1 MAGNQYFQF
10 DVADSHYSITELD
23 SKSMGKM
30 VFVGDGLRIKAIWEN
45 FYKSDKYKK
54 IKYKI

>member
-10 DVADSHYSITELD
+10 DVADSHYSITGLD

-30 VFVGDGLRIKAIWEN
+30 VFVGDGLRN
-45 FYKSDKYKK
+45 
-54 IKYKI
+54 

>member
-10 DVADSHYSITELD
+10 DVAEYRYNITGLD

-30 VFVGDGLRIKAIWEN
+30 VFVGDGLRN
-45 FYKSDKYKK
+45 
-54 IKYKI
+54 